1 MDWVVG
7 ISDAERA
14 GGQLTSNHAGAA
26 YASLQVHGCVLLRGA
41 FPPATIDAMHEEY
54 LAQFGAI
61 DSLAMEQQ
69 ARKPP
74 PNRFFRVGQ
83 ARYDV
88 TPRMTGAF
96 ALTDAFANRLIVN
109 LLIPLLGKDLHLNSL
124 TAVVS
129 HPGATQQHAHR
140 DAPHLYP
147 EPGVGPMQPV
157 YAINVALPLI
167 DIDAQTGPTG
177 VWLGSHRLP
186 DGAKLPDADLRSHEL
201 ARGDCLV
208 LDYRTMHSGLPNR
221 SARAR
226 PIVYMV
232 YSRPWF
238 FDHGNHQRRIPLDL
252 PLEHYHE
259 VPAPVRPLLSRA
271 LSYGV
276 YARWGEADRDGRK

>member
-1 MDWVVG
+1 
-7 ISDAERA
+7 
-14 GGQLTSNHAGAA
+14 
-26 YASLQVHGCVLLRGA
+26 
-41 FPPATIDAMHEEY
+41 MHEEY

-61 DSLAMEQQ
+61 DSLAMEEQ
-69 ARKPP
+69 ATKPP
-74 PNRFFRVGQ
+74 PSRFFRVGQ

-96 ALTDAFANRLIVN
+96 ALADAFANRLILN
-109 LLIPLLGKDLHLNSL
+109 LLIPLLGVDLHLNSL

-129 HPGATQQHAHR
+129 HPGADRQHAHR
-140 DAPHLYP
+140 DAPHLYS

-157 YAINVALPLI
+157 YAINVAVPLI
-167 DIDAQTGPTG
+167 DVDFQTGPTG

-186 DGAKLPDADLRSHEL
+186 DGMKLQDGDLRSHEL
-201 ARGDCLV
+201 ERGDCLL

-238 FDHGNHQRRIPLDL
+238 FDHGNHRRRIPLDL
-252 PLEHYHE
+252 PLDHYHE
-259 VPAPVRPLLSRA
+259 LPAPIRPLVSRA
-271 LSYGV
+271 VSYGV
-276 YARWGEADRDGRK
+276 YARWGEAELPRASRR